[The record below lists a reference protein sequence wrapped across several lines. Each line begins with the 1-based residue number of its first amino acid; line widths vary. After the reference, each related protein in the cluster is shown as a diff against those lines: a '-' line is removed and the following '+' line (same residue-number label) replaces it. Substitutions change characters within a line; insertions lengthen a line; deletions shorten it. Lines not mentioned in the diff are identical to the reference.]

1 MASENILD
9 CITLEAGAD
18 LSAKQYYFVTQA
30 ADDGQVDPTGDGALA
45 NGVLQNKP
53 DAAGKAATIATR
65 GVSKVV
71 AAAAITRGD
80 TVSSDASGKA
90 NTVASGDYP
99 LGKALEAATADGDVI
114 SVQLMITATVK
125 A

>member
-1 MASENILD
+1 MAYEENLD

-18 LSAKQYYFVTQA
+18 LSAKQYFFVTQA
-30 ADDGQVDPTGDGALA
+30 AGDGQVDPTGDGALA

-53 DAAGKAATIATR
+53 DAAGKAATVAVR
-65 GVSKVV
+65 GVSKVS
-71 AAAAITRGD
+71 AAGVITRGD
-80 TVSSDASGKA
+80 IVSSDANGEA
-90 NTVASGDYP
+90 NTIASGDYP
-99 LGKALEAATADGDVI
+99 LGRALESATAAHDII